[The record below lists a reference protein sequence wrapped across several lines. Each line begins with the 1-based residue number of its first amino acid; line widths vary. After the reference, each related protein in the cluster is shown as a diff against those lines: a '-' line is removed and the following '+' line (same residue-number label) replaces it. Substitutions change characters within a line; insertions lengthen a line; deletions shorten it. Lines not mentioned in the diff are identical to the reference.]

1 MALLLYSCLSAK
13 LIPVRQ
19 KLKRTSVVLFFN
31 FSYGT
36 TMKRLL
42 LLALS
47 LFIMPALAANQTNI
61 PSPDQHNE
69 IAIFAGGCFWCM
81 EPPFDKIDGVLSTTS
96 GYTSGHKENPTY
108 KEVSAGTT
116 GHTEA
121 IQIVFDP
128 NKISY
133 AELLEVFWKNIDP
146 VAVDRQFCDRG
157 TQYRSGIYYRDTAQ
171 EQAARQSLQQL
182 QQNKPFEGE
191 ITTEIVA
198 ATKFYPAEEYHQD
211 YYIKNPLRYKYYRY
225 SCGRD
230 KRLSELWGEK

>member
-1 MALLLYSCLSAK
+1 
-13 LIPVRQ
+13 
-19 KLKRTSVVLFFN
+19 
-31 FSYGT
+31 
-36 TMKRLL
+36 MKRLL

-61 PSPDQHNE
+61 PSPDQHND

-81 EPPFDKIDGVLSTTS
+81 EPPFDKLDGVISTTS

-108 KEVSAGTT
+108 KEVSAGIT

-121 IQIVFDP
+121 IQIIFDP

-133 AELLEVFWKNIDP
+133 AKLLEMFWRNIDP
-146 VAVDRQFCDRG
+146 VAVNRQFCDRG
-157 TQYRSGIYYRDTAQ
+157 TQYRSGIYYRDTVQ
-171 EQAARQSLQQL
+171 EQAAKQSLQQL